1 MLDKIID
8 SCNYVVNNSKN
19 VKINY
24 EKLDNFIK
32 DIDCNNLKNWL
43 LFNPNNLLEFDISKL
58 INFLLI
64 FESIDYCFWGNPKWE
79 IITDDVSKKDG
90 SDALLY
96 CMLKFLY

>member
-43 LFNPNNLLEFDISKL
+43 LFNPNNLLEFDISTL

-64 FESIDYCFWGNPKWE
+64 FESIDYCFWGDPKW
-79 IITDDVSKKDG
+79 
-90 SDALLY
+90 
-96 CMLKFLY
+96 

>member
-32 DIDCNNLKNWL
+32 DIDCKNLKNWL
-43 LFNPNNLLEFDISKL
+43 LFNPNNLLEFDISTL

-64 FESIDYCFWGNPKWE
+64 FESIDYCFGE
-79 IITDDVSKKDG
+79 IQNGKLLLMMEVKKMD
-90 SDALLY
+90 LMHCY
-96 CMLKFLY
+96 IVC

>member
-32 DIDCNNLKNWL
+32 NIINKKN
-43 LFNPNNLLEFDISKL
+43 I
-58 INFLLI
+58 
-64 FESIDYCFWGNPKWE
+64 Y
-79 IITDDVSKKDG
+79 
-90 SDALLY
+90 Y
-96 CMLKFLY
+96 KFPRF